1 MNNFMNLTVKPLH
14 KTTTNPIQ
22 KNTHISIFLPNLD
35 GGGAE
40 LVMLRLAQGLANL
53 GLKVD
58 LVLAKTE
65 GAYLTKVSA
74 NVRIIDLKSKSPVIL
89 FKTFALR
96 RYLQQQKPDILLS
109 ALDIVSAGTLA
120 KLLAGVSTRII
131 MCVHTNLSQQ
141 FRDKPDV
148 FVGKVR
154 TTLVRWFYPWA
165 DAIISVSQGVAQDIA
180 HVAGLPLDNI
190 QVIYNPVVTPE
201 VLRQAQQPINHPWF
215 AAGEPPVILGVGR
228 LVRQKDFATLV
239 QAFALVRQRCE
250 ARLMILGDVDKREPT
265 IKPQLVN
272 LVQQLGL
279 EGEVAFPGFVENPYA
294 YMAQAGVFVL
304 SSIYEGFGNVVAEAI
319 ATGTSVVATNC
330 ESGPAE
336 ILENGKYGKLVPVG
350 DAAALADAI
359 VTTLRNPTN
368 SEELRQRSQAF
379 SMDSVVAQYFEVINR
394 LIEQVASN

>member
-1 MNNFMNLTVKPLH
+1 MNLTVKPLH

-65 GAYLTKVSA
+65 GAYLTKVPA

-154 TTLVRWFYPWA
+154 ATLVRWFYPWA

-180 HVAGLPLDNI
+180 RVAGLPLDNI

-201 VLRQAQQPINHPWF
+201 VLRQAQQPTNHPWF

-265 IKPQLVN
+265 IKPQLEN

-279 EGEVAFPGFVENPYA
+279 EGEVAFPGFVENPYT

-319 ATGTSVVATNC
+319 ATGTSVVATDC

-379 SMDSVVAQYFEVINR
+379 SMDSVVAQYLQVINC

>member
-1 MNNFMNLTVKPLH
+1 MNLTVKPFH
-14 KTTTNPIQ
+14 QSPTINSIQ
-22 KNTHISIFLPNLD
+22 KNTSISILLPNLD

-40 LVMLRLAQGLANL
+40 LVMLRLARGLANL
-53 GLKVD
+53 GIKVD
-58 LVLAKTE
+58 LVLARTE
-65 GAYLTKVSA
+65 GAYLTKVPA
-74 NVRIIDLKSKSPVIL
+74 NVRMVDLKSKSPVIL

-96 RYLQQQKPDILLS
+96 RYLQQQQPDILLS
-109 ALDIVSAGTLA
+109 ALDIVSAGTWA
-120 KLLAGVSTRII
+120 KLLAGVDTRVV

-148 FVGKVR
+148 FVGRVR
-154 TTLVRWFYPWA
+154 ATLVRWFYPWA
-165 DAIISVSQGVAQDIA
+165 DAIIAVSQGVAQDLA
-180 HVAGLPLDNI
+180 CVAGLQVQNI

-201 VLRQAQQPINHPWF
+201 VLKQAKEPLNHPWF
-215 AAGEPPVILGVGR
+215 APGEPPVILGVGR

-239 QAFALVRQRCE
+239 RAFALVRQRCA
-250 ARLMILGDVDKREPT
+250 ARLMILGDVDKREPA
-265 IKPQLVN
+265 IKPQLEA

-279 EGEVAFPGFVENPYA
+279 EGEVALPGFVENPYP

-336 ILENGKYGKLVPVG
+336 ILENGKYGKLVAVG
-350 DAAALADAI
+350 DATALAEAI

-368 SEELRQRSQAF
+368 PEILRQRSQVF
-379 SMDSVVAQYFEVINR
+379 SMDSVVAQYLEVLSNLINH
-394 LIEQVASN
+394 EHH